1 MNCSTD
7 SNLRQKSGST
17 GFFLP
22 QLCWGAGL
30 LLAGWMLAG
39 CVSDPPRYPD
49 VDAPPPTANAGTNSA
64 TVTGTNNMEGLDDSY
79 KLAIGDQLSF
89 RIVEEKADVRQLE
102 VTDSG
107 ELEVPYLGRVPA
119 EGKTCKALA
128 GELKRG
134 LEKEYYRHA
143 TVILAVNSMTKSR
156 GKIYLSGPV
165 RAAGPQEI
173 PSDEVLTLSKAILRA
188 GGFGD
193 FADTRK
199 VKVTRRSR
207 PGQPEQTFTVNV
219 GLILEKGRNDLDL
232 TLEPGDMIYIPERTI
247 RF

>member
-1 MNCSTD
+1 ME
-7 SNLRQKSGST
+7 
-17 GFFLP
+17 
-22 QLCWGAGL
+22 
-30 LLAGWMLAG
+30 
-39 CVSDPPRYPD
+39 
-49 VDAPPPTANAGTNSA
+49 DAPVTANSGTNSA
-64 TVTGTNNMEGLDDSY
+64 TVTGTNSMEGLDDIY

-107 ELEVPYLGRVPA
+107 ELEIPYLGRVPA
-119 EGKTCKALA
+119 EGKTCKVLA

-134 LEKEYYRHA
+134 LEKEYYHHA

-156 GKIYLSGPV
+156 GKIYLTGPV
-165 RAAGPQEI
+165 RAPGPQEI

-199 VKVTRRSR
+199 VKVTRKSR
-207 PGQPEQTFTVNV
+207 PGTPEQTFTVNV
-219 GLILEKGRNDLDL
+219 GLILEKGRDDLDMP
-232 TLEPGDMIYIPERTI
+232 LEPGDMIYIPERTI